1 MKREPNLF
9 EAFQTASKKSEGGL
23 APPGETTAPVQ
34 PQGVW
39 RGARGGGLAA
49 ASSSRLALVFGA
61 SIVLAFAT
69 GYLVGDARQAVHA
82 KGGDGAEVPA
92 NSPVGNQPERPWF
105 ATGEDSGTNQKP
117 TGEAKST
124 VSGVSGLYNSANL
137 YTVLAITYTDVPSN
151 QGLAKKISEYLR
163 EQGLPAFEPI
173 SNKGRIEILVGAAET
188 QGALQ
193 DLTSRLRKTRGPSGN
208 TFDFQSAYVD
218 NIDNHVKRD

>member
-9 EAFQTASKKSEGGL
+9 EAFQTASKKSDAGMT
-23 APPGETTAPVQ
+23 PPAEPTEAVQ

-39 RGARGGGLAA
+39 RGAGGGIAA
-49 ASSSRLALVFGA
+49 ASPSRLALVFGA
-61 SIVLAFAT
+61 SILLAFAA

-82 KGGDGAEVPA
+82 KSGSQVDTPSD
-92 NSPVGNQPERPWF
+92 SPIGTEPERPWF
-105 ATGEDSGTNQKP
+105 APDEDSGTTQKP
-117 TGEAKST
+117 AGESNST
-124 VSGVSGLYNSANL
+124 VSGVSGLYNPANL

-163 EQGLPAFEPI
+163 EKGLPAFEPTL
-173 SNKGRIEILVGAAET
+173 NKGRIEILVGAAET

-193 DLTSRLRKTRGPSGN
+193 DVTSRLRKTRGPSGN

-218 NIDNHVKRD
+218 NIDNHVKRN